1 MKNTTINSVSG
12 YGKNR
17 RQWRVCFWL
26 LTALLS
32 VTTGFSQ
39 TGTIGIGSG
48 TSTNGLIPI
57 NSCYNYNYTQ
67 QIVKASEY
75 ATGGGISGEIT
86 KIRYY
91 YSSGGTTFGNWNEW
105 TVYLGHTTKTEFSA
119 NDDWEPVANLTQVY
133 SGAITPVGGNW
144 FEITLST
151 PFNYDGTSNL
161 IVAVDENL
169 SGFSCTANF
178 GSYSSTS
185 NTGLYYYSDGTN
197 PDPASPP
204 NGTRTSTLARLQFEG
219 SVASC
224 LPPTALSLAGLGTDS
239 ADVSWTAE
247 TNASGGYEYY
257 YNTSGDTPDASQ
269 TASGSV
275 AAGETTANVTGLT
288 PNTMY
293 YVWVRSL
300 CDGSD
305 VSAWSSS
312 ISFTT
317 LCTATDLPYYQDAET
332 ASTPGVPECI
342 TLENVGL
349 GNNWSTTNNPGY
361 GFDGIVFRYQYNSSN
376 PADAW
381 FFTQGLNLTGGVS
394 YRLAYR
400 YGNDS
405 TFYTESLQ
413 VAYGTSGTAAAMT
426 NSLADYPEISM
437 SGSEEVFVDF
447 TPATSGVYYIGF
459 NAYSIANQNRLFVDD
474 ISVMETP
481 SCEPVVSVS
490 AEAASF
496 ESGLITWPAS
506 ASDPADG
513 YNYYVSTSDE
523 IPTETTVATGS
534 VAAGVTEA
542 TVSGLTPNTTYY
554 AWVQAVCSDSDSS
567 PWEGPASF
575 FTGYCTPAPST
586 MDGDGIV
593 GFLMGTINNETGAEP
608 SYYGDYSAMSTDFP
622 LAATVDFAITYN
634 TGYTYGTKIWVD
646 WNNDT
651 DFDDEGELVYEGLSE
666 NDEPTTLEGSFSIP
680 ADAAI
685 GAHRVRIGGTDNN
698 SGPSGPCYTGF
709 WGSFEDYTLNVFM
722 PDPPVIT
729 EFTPDAYCAVSGDI
743 TITGTSLGFASS
755 LEIGGTAIDITSNTD
770 TEIVATVP
778 AGVSGTVSVTTVAGT
793 ATTTDEFSVTEP
805 ANLTLSG
812 TETTICAGDDSEL
825 VTITEGLADFDT
837 FIWSPADGVS
847 GDATNGYV
855 FTATETTTFT
865 LTASQSAGN
874 CEIATDYV
882 VNVNPVPNP
891 VTVVPSSVV
900 ACQGSP
906 IMLTAEGGETISA
919 AEYCLPTVGSTGS
932 SGDFIGSFSF
942 ADLANNGSDDAAS
955 DYTYYSDM
963 TANVVAGQTYDISVD
978 AGGTWGQRFRVWV
991 DFNMDGEFTEDESIF
1006 DTTTATTEEVTGT
1019 ATIPTTAFNGYTRM
1033 RVGCRYGA
1041 TGIGADEACGHTGF
1055 GEWEDY
1061 NVIVTGGA
1069 SAVEFVWSPMEGL
1082 YSDPAAT
1089 MPYTGEPAQMV
1100 YAKPMADAT
1109 YTATVTTD
1117 LGCPASDSVDI
1128 EVIITP
1134 APTGQTDYVFTTAAT
1149 VADLEATG
1157 ENIQWYNVAEG
1168 GTALAESAEL
1178 TSGMYYA
1185 TQTVNGCESQE
1196 RLAVTVSVPEM
1207 DWINLQWPPQLT
1219 VVQGETGM
1227 VYAQGYREGVTSGAG
1242 PGIGVMAWIG
1252 VSEANTDP
1260 STWTTWIP
1268 MTFNTQVGNN
1278 DEFVA
1283 AIGDDLEPGT
1293 YYYASRFQYLEGPY
1307 RYGGYSAEGGS
1318 FWDGDM
1324 YVSGVLTVNCGTEA
1338 PVADAAQSFCY
1349 SAIVADLVAE
1359 GDMVMWYA
1367 TAQGGSPLLEN
1378 VALANGGTYY
1388 ASQTIGCE
1396 SEMRTAVTV
1405 TINSTAAPTGD
1416 AAQVFEA
1423 GATVADL
1430 MANGEMIMWYDAE
1443 VDGNML
1449 SADDALVDGMTY
1461 YASQTMNGC
1470 ESQDMLE
1477 VTVTVNEPTMDY
1489 VSLQYP
1495 GTISI
1500 LQGQSGMVYVQGYE
1514 AGVTPGTG
1522 PGVGVSAW
1530 VGISSEDTDPSTWT
1544 EWVPATFNIQSGNN
1558 DEFVASIGSDLEIGT
1573 YYYAARFQLED
1584 GPYTYGGYNANGGNT
1599 WDGVMYMSGVLEV
1612 LCPASTPSASA
1623 DQIFCQSATV
1633 ADLSANGE
1641 MIQWYMAAEGGEP
1654 LAMDAT
1660 VMDGMTYYASQ
1671 TMGGC
1676 ESVTRAAVTAQVVVV
1691 EDATGAS
1698 EQQIEVVDADFAT
1711 VADIDITGTNVV
1723 WYASMEDAMAGDNP
1737 LAADAMIE
1745 EGATYY
1751 AVSTMSGCSSM
1762 SPLAVTITSILAGE
1776 RFDITSFNYYP
1787 NPVKDVLVMNYSSE
1801 ITSVAVFNML
1811 GQEVMNV
1818 EPNTTEAKIDM
1829 SILADGT
1836 YVVQVTAGTVNKTI
1850 KVVKKQ

>member
-1 MKNTTINSVSG
+1 M
-12 YGKNR
+12 
-17 RQWRVCFWL
+17 
-26 LTALLS
+26 
-32 VTTGFSQ
+32 
-39 TGTIGIGSG
+39 
-48 TSTNGLIPI
+48 PI

-67 QIVKASEY
+67 QIIKSSEY
-75 ATGGGISGEIT
+75 ATGGGLPGEIT
-86 KIRYY
+86 KVRYY

-105 TVYLGHTTKTEFSA
+105 TVYIGHTTKTEFAST
-119 NDDWEPVANLTQVY
+119 DDWEPVANLTQVY
-133 SGAITPVGGNW
+133 SGAITPVGNNW
-144 FEITLST
+144 FEITFSA

-161 IVAVDENL
+161 IIAIDENL
-169 SGFSCTANF
+169 SGYSCTANF
-178 GSYSSTS
+178 GSYSSDS

-219 SVASC
+219 PVAAC
-224 LPPTALSLAGLGTDS
+224 QPPTALSLEGLGADS

-257 YNTSGDTPDASQ
+257 YSTAADTPDASQ
-269 TASGSV
+269 TPSGSV
-275 AAGETTANVTGLT
+275 AAGTTTANITGLT

-293 YVWVRSL
+293 YVWARSL

-305 VSAWSSS
+305 VSAWSNSM
-312 ISFTT
+312 SFTT
-317 LCTATDLPYYQDAET
+317 SCTATDVPYYQDAET
-332 ASTPGVPECI
+332 ATTPAVPECI
-342 TLENVGL
+342 TLENDGL
-349 GNNWSTTNNPGY
+349 GNNWSTTSNPGY

-376 PADAW
+376 AANAW
-381 FFTQGLNLTGGVS
+381 FYTQGLNLTGGVS

-413 VAYGTSGTAAAMT
+413 VAYGTSPTSAAMT
-426 NSLADYPEISM
+426 TTLADYPEISLA
-437 SGSEEVFVDF
+437 GSEEVFVDF
-447 TPATSGVYYIGF
+447 TPTTSGVYYIGF

-474 ISVMETP
+474 ISVIETP

-490 AEAASF
+490 AETTSF

-506 ASDPADG
+506 ASEPADG
-513 YNYYVSTSDE
+513 YNYYVTTSDE
-523 IPTETTVATGS
+523 MPTEATVATGS

-542 TVSGLTPNTTYY
+542 SVSGLTPSTTYY
-554 AWVQAVCSDSDSS
+554 VWVQAVCSDSDSS
-567 PWEGPASF
+567 PWEGGVSF
-575 FTGYCTPAPST
+575 FTGYCTPAPSS

-593 GFLMGTINNETGAEP
+593 GFLMGTINNETGGEP
-608 SYYGDYSAMSTDFP
+608 SYYGDYSSMSTDFSVG
-622 LAATVDFAITYN
+622 ATVDFAITYN
-634 TGYTYGTKIWVD
+634 TGYTYGTKVWVD

-680 ADAAI
+680 ADAAVV
-685 GAHRVRIGGTDNN
+685 GSHRVRIGGTDNN
-698 SGPSGPCYTGF
+698 SGPSGPCYTGS

-722 PDPPVIT
+722 PDPPAIT

-743 TITGTSLGFASS
+743 TITGTSLGFATA

-778 AGVSGTVSVTTVAGT
+778 AGVSGTVAVTTVAGT

-805 ANLTLSG
+805 SNLTLSG
-812 TETTICAGDDSEL
+812 TETTICAGSDSDL

-874 CEIATDYV
+874 CEIAADYV

-891 VTVVPSSVV
+891 VTVVPSSAV

-906 IMLTAEGGETISA
+906 IMLTAEGGETITP
-919 AEYCLPTVGSTGS
+919 AEYCIPTVGSTGAT
-932 SGDFIGSFSF
+932 GDFIGSFSF
-942 ADLANNGSDDAAS
+942 ADLTNNGTDDAPS

-978 AGGTWGQRFRVWV
+978 AGGTWGQRFRVWI
-991 DFNMDGEFTEDESIF
+991 DFNMDGEFTADESIF
-1006 DTTTATTEEVTGT
+1006 DTATATTNEVTGT
-1019 ATIPTTAFNGYTRM
+1019 ASIPATAFNGFTRM
-1033 RVGCRYGA
+1033 RVGCRYGS
-1041 TGIGADEACGHTGF
+1041 TGINAEEACGHTGF

-1061 NVIVTGGA
+1061 NVMITGGA
-1069 SAVEFVWSPMEGL
+1069 SATEFVWSPMEGL

-1109 YTATVTTD
+1109 YTASVTTD
-1117 LGCPASDSVDI
+1117 LGCPASDSVDV
-1128 EVIITP
+1128 EVITTP

-1149 VADLEATG
+1149 VADLDATG

-1168 GTALAESAEL
+1168 GTALAASAEL

-1185 TQTVNGCESQE
+1185 TQTINGCESQE
-1196 RLAVTVSVPEM
+1196 RLAVTVSIPEM
-1207 DWINLQWPPQLT
+1207 DWANLQWPPQLT
-1219 VVQGETGM
+1219 VVQGQTGM
-1227 VYAQGYREGVTSGAG
+1227 VYAQGYREGVTPGAG

-1252 VSEANTDP
+1252 VSESNTDP

-1268 MTFNTQVGNN
+1268 MTFNTQVGDN

-1283 AIGDDLEPGT
+1283 AIGDDLEPGI

-1324 YVSGVLTVNCGTEA
+1324 YVSGVLTVDCGTEA
-1338 PVADAAQSFCY
+1338 PIADAAQSFCY
-1349 SAIVADLVAE
+1349 SATVADLTAE

-1367 TAQGGSPLLEN
+1367 TALGGSPLAEDA
-1378 VALANGGTYY
+1378 ALANGGTYY

-1396 SEMRTAVTV
+1396 SEMRTAVAV

-1416 AAQVFEA
+1416 AAQVFED

-1430 MANGEMIMWYDAE
+1430 MAEGNMIMWYDAE
-1443 VDGNML
+1443 VDGNIL
-1449 SADDALVDGMTY
+1449 SADDALTDGMTY

-1470 ESQDMLE
+1470 ESQDRLA
-1477 VTVTVNEPTMDY
+1477 VTVTVNMPAVDY
-1489 VSLQYP
+1489 VNLQYP
-1495 GTISI
+1495 GEVTVSI
-1500 LQGQSGMVYVQGYE
+1500 AQSAMVYVQVYE
-1514 AGVTPGTG
+1514 EGVTEGTG
-1522 PGVGVSAW
+1522 PGVGITAW

-1544 EWVPATFNIQSGNN
+1544 NWVPATFNLQSGNN
-1558 DEFVASIGSDLEIGT
+1558 DEYVASIGSELEPGT
-1573 YYYAARFQLED
+1573 YYYASRVQLED
-1584 GPYTYGGYNANGGNT
+1584 GPYSYGGFNEQGGSE
-1599 WDGVMYMSGVLEV
+1599 WDGITYVNGILTV
-1612 LCPASTPSASA
+1612 LCDTTSPDGATQQAVVAQVGA
-1623 DQIFCQSATV
+1623 D
-1633 ADLSANGE
+1633 
-1641 MIQWYMAAEGGEP
+1641 
-1654 LAMDAT
+1654 
-1660 VMDGMTYYASQ
+1660 
-1671 TMGGC
+1671 
-1676 ESVTRAAVTAQVVVV
+1676 AAVIGDIQV
-1691 EDATGAS
+1691 
-1698 EQQIEVVDADFAT
+1698 
-1711 VADIDITGTNVV
+1711 TGTDVV
-1723 WYASMEDAMAGDNP
+1723 WYATEQDAIDGVNP
-1737 LAADAMIE
+1737 LTADTVIE

-1751 AVSTMSGCSSM
+1751 ATQTINTCSSA
-1762 SPLAVTITSILAGE
+1762 SPLAVTITSVLAGD
-1776 RFDITSFNYYP
+1776 RFDVTSFSYYP

-1818 EPNTTEAKIDM
+1818 SPNTTEAKIDM

-1836 YVVQVTAGTVNKTI
+1836 YVVQVTAGTINKTI